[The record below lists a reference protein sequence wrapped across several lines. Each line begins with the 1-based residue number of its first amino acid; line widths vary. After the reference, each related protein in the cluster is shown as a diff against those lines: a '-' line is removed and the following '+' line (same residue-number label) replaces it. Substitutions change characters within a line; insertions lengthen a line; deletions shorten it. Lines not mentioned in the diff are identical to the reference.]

1 MELKTLFNFCQHKWK
16 HHYQN
21 CSIARIKYQVD
32 TLKEQYPNSLFLN
45 AGDFFQV
52 RIFNSIIL
60 VQQLNIK
67 SPIPVVIFCKNNLG
81 KHQKSRKNFYTSGVA
96 TTRRLKAIVVILALF
111 MNFQNTGY
119 GVLILR
125 VTCVLI
131 NIILPSVESVLA
143 LGNVFFQL
151 RNQVVSCKSRKLS

>member
-1 MELKTLFNFCQHKWK
+1 MEFKTLFNFCQHTWK

-52 RIFNSIIL
+52 RIFSSIIL
-60 VQQLNIK
+60 AQQLKYQKPYSCCHFLQKKILE
-67 SPIPVVIFCKNNLG
+67 SSRSLERIFR
-81 KHQKSRKNFYTSGVA
+81 QVA
-96 TTRRLKAIVVILALF
+96 QFLLVLCKAIVVMLALF
-111 MNFQNTGY
+111 RNFQNTGY
-119 GVLILR
+119 GALISR

-143 LGNVFFQL
+143 LGNVVFF
-151 RNQVVSCKSRKLS
+151 S